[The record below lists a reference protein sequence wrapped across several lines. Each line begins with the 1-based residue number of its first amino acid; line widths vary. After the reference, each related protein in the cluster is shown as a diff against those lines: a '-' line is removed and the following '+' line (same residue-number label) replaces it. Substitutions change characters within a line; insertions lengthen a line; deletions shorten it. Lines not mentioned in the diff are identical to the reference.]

1 MTIEQLEIIHWLNGA
16 FYADKKLQALKA
28 QRDRLRTLSQH
39 ITVCYGGNG
48 KGKSDGRSN
57 NTENALMKLAEIN
70 EQIDNEINNLMQM
83 YSKIDAAI
91 NCIDD
96 DIAQVIFRRRY
107 LAFQTIEKIAEEM
120 HYSTRNIKYIHK
132 KNLEKIAPFCIV
144 LHPKK

>member
-39 ITVCYGGNG
+39 ITVCYGGND

-83 YSKIDAAI
+83 YSKIDTAI

-107 LAFQTIEKIAEEM
+107 LAFQTIGKIAEEM
-120 HYSTRNIKYIHK
+120 HYSVSTVKRKFRKTIEKL
-132 KNLEKIAPFCIV
+132 NLNELV
-144 LHPKK
+144 

>member
-1 MTIEQLEIIHWLNGA
+1 MILFKYFLSSFIDN
-16 FYADKKLQALKA
+16 FKA

-39 ITVCYGGNG
+39 ITVCYGGND

-83 YSKIDAAI
+83 YSKIDTAI

-120 HYSTRNIKYIHK
+120 HYSVSTVKRTFRKTIEKL
-132 KNLEKIAPFCIV
+132 NLNELV
-144 LHPKK
+144 